1 MEANYVILVDYSDGE
16 IIKIKLSKQE
26 ILDSE
31 EYEDFG
37 EFLGTLEEKY
47 DFNLADC
54 MWTTAESIKE
64 RELGF

>member
-26 ILDSE
+26 VLDSE

-54 MWTTAESIKE
+54 MWTIAESIKE
-64 RELGF
+64 REIGF